1 MRAFPFLAGFIGI
14 LCLAPTAS
22 AQRMAEVRRVVWLD
36 SVAVAPP
43 FSQPVEQVVQPSRK
57 RYVWGGAAIGAGVS
71 ALALLLY
78 ARGDNL
84 DCDDCHPIMFVPA
97 AAVVVAGGGLVGAL
111 GGFVVHGWVAEQRD
125 QRVALGLAIGR

>member
-43 FSQPVEQVVQPSRK
+43 FSQQVAQVVQPSRK
-57 RYVWGGAAIGAGVS
+57 RYVWGGAAIGAGVT
-71 ALALLLY
+71 ALVVALSIRNDGEGCL
-78 ARGDNL
+78 G
-84 DCDDCHPIMFVPA
+84 CHPLMFVPA

>member
-43 FSQPVEQVVQPSRK
+43 FSQQVAQVVQPSRK

-78 ARGDNL
+78 AQGDNL
-84 DCDDCHPIMFVPA
+84 DCDDCHPIMFAPA
-97 AAVVVAGGGLVGAL
+97 AAVVVAGANMMG
-111 GGFVVHGWVAEQRD
+111 
-125 QRVALGLAIGR
+125 